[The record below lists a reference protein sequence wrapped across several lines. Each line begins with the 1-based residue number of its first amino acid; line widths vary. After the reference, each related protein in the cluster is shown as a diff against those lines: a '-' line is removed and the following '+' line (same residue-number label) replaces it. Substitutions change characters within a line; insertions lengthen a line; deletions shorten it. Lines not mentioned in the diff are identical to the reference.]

1 MAQLYFLAIFVNLIG
16 GIYFAN
22 DFLATKFP
30 KVVKVV
36 EFFENS
42 TSKFVFAVMAGI
54 TGLFK
59 IISVSYGDVPVI
71 GDLLIA
77 ATSIAIA
84 ESSPY
89 LRQQYNYNT
98 GEIDWI
104 IDGKK
109 VVVDEL
115 MLKMISSLSDAQLKE
130 QFKAIRNELA
140 SRGLTS
146 EKSTVILDQ
155 NGVKLYI
162 NDAPTITKSWD
173 NKHYLNIPMVII
185 NDSGK
190 SIAVVPEEGSVNGWK
205 AECDLSDRNVPIGK
219 KSKVNL
225 QFLLDDTDVEKI
237 EDFEDFELWFK
248 VYDND
253 DWFGKKVIE
262 KSKIITVYASQIH

>member
-1 MAQLYFLAIFVNLIG
+1 MKRFISSLI
-16 GIYFAN
+16 I
-22 DFLATKFP
+22 L
-30 KVVKVV
+30 VLL
-36 EFFENS
+36 S
-42 TSKFVFAVMAGI
+42 
-54 TGLFK
+54 
-59 IISVSYGDVPVI
+59 SVSV
-71 GDLLIA
+71 A
-77 ATSIAIA
+77 FCEN
-84 ESSPY
+84 ESY
-89 LRQQYNYNT
+89 LKKLWNFET
-98 GEIDWI
+98 GEWEWTIDST
-104 IDGKK
+104 K
-109 VVVDEL
+109 VEVDEM
-115 MLKMISSLSDAQLKE
+115 MLNMISSLSDKQLKE
-130 QFKAIRNELA
+130 QFNAIRTELA
-140 SRGLTS
+140 NRGLTT

-162 NDAPTITKSWD
+162 SDAPTITKSWD
-173 NKHYLNIPMVII
+173 NKYYLNIPMVII